1 MAQTVSLK
9 DNRYVIEVDGTEAGY
24 AAFVE
29 RDGHVRDFNHTV
41 VDPAFRGQ
49 GLSKPLITEAL
60 DDTRAAGKKIIPSCS
75 AIEGFVAKNPE
86 YQDLV
91 TD

>member
-1 MAQTVSLK
+1 MAQTVK
-9 DNRYVIEVDGTEAGY
+9 RGDNRYVIEVDGQEAGF

-29 RDGHVRDFNHTV
+29 RDGVREFNHTV
-41 VDPAFRGQ
+41 IDPAFRGQ

-60 DDTRAAGKKIIPSCS
+60 DDTRAAGKKIIPSCP
-75 AIEGFVAKNPE
+75 AVEGFVQKNPG

-91 TD
+91 AE